1 MTDRLAMRRQGGWS
15 LLEAATLLAVAGLF
29 GVMLWNLLPV
39 LRQAGGAAGVS
50 SSVAT
55 TSMPSATLRLDTI
68 SASGPSA
75 SRTRRMTSRLLAATK
90 RLSFIRHC
98 LQ

>member
-1 MTDRLAMRRQGGWS
+1 MDSG
-15 LLEAATLLAVAGLF
+15 AAASAAGIS
-29 GVMLWNLLPV
+29 
-39 LRQAGGAAGVS
+39 AGGAAGASGNGAAGAAAGVS

>member
-1 MTDRLAMRRQGGWS
+1 
-15 LLEAATLLAVAGLF
+15 
-29 GVMLWNLLPV
+29 
-39 LRQAGGAAGVS
+39 
-50 SSVAT
+50 
-55 TSMPSATLRLDTI
+55 MPSATLRLDTI